1 MTKQQGRQR
10 GKHRKEARKNRKK
23 ARKKRPEAKPDVIRA
38 AGGLVWRRVPGG
50 GGGRDAVE
58 VLVVHR
64 ARYQDC
70 SLPKGKLD
78 PGEKHKAAALREV
91 REETGVAC
99 ELGGK
104 LCNLTYDTPLG
115 PKRVK
120 WWAMEPSEASA
131 ADGASLRPDDPN
143 EIQRV
148 EWLDY
153 SDAWQQLTYGTDREV
168 LATFAEKVLGYRRP
182 GDSGQRS

>member
-1 MTKQQGRQR
+1 MTKKRKR
-10 GKHRKEARKNRKK
+10 GKEAARRKK
-23 ARKKRPEAKPDVIRA
+23 HQAAPGTIRA
-38 AGGLVWRRVPGG
+38 AGGLVWRRSPSGG
-50 GGGRDAVE
+50 ANRGAVE
-58 VLVVHR
+58 VLVVYR
-64 ARYQDC
+64 TRYQDC

-99 ELGGK
+99 ELGEK
-104 LCNLTYDTPLG
+104 LCNLAYDTPLG

-120 WWAMEPSEASA
+120 WWAMKPVEASA
-131 ADGASLRPDDPN
+131 ADGASLRPDDPS
-143 EIQRV
+143 EIQQV

-153 SDAWQQLTYGTDREV
+153 SDAWQRLTYGTDREV

-182 GDSGQRS
+182 GDRGRRS

>member
-1 MTKQQGRQR
+1 M
-10 GKHRKEARKNRKK
+10 
-23 ARKKRPEAKPDVIRA
+23 
-38 AGGLVWRRVPGG
+38 LV
-50 GGGRDAVE
+50 E
-58 VLVVHR
+58 LVVHR

-99 ELGGK
+99 ELGEK

-120 WWAMEPSEASA
+120 WWAMEPLQASA
-131 ADGASLRPDDPN
+131 SDGASLRPDDPT
-143 EIQRV
+143 EIPRFG
-148 EWLDY
+148 
-153 SDAWQQLTYGTDREV
+153 AWGEQKCEDTGPLTRKRMETVDEETLEGTAGREV
-168 LATFAEKVLGYRRP
+168 LRIALDVVGDIHAVRGELQVVRGVQAAGSQNGGDDGCSGGFAMGAGY
-182 GDSGQRS
+182 GDTVFEPH